1 MVNGRS
7 TSTSPQSFPA
17 VKHLVWAVVA
27 GTVLVVSGLRDDRP
41 PQPPDSPAV
50 AAPPPPSAARS
61 AVPSAAPPPAAAP
74 PVSVPAGP
82 VYMASRYPVRLP
94 PSLVRR
100 PTAPPV
106 LLPRPP
112 VRPAP
117 LRPLPVGPG
126 PAGSAGPARP
136 AGPAPAS
143 GRPLPG
149 FTAPAS
155 PAVPPLPP
163 SPPVRLRI
171 PVLKVDSPMMR
182 LGLDA
187 SGALKPPPDDN
198 PVLSGWYADG
208 TVPGSV
214 GTAITTG
221 HVDTRLGPGV
231 FFLLGSLRKGATV
244 EIVRADRTTAV
255 FTVYAVEAYSK
266 KDFPDKK
273 VYGPSDRP
281 ELRVITCGGA
291 YDKGTGYQENV
302 VVFAALTGSR

>member
-1 MVNGRS
+1 METGRS
-7 TSTSPQSFPA
+7 ANTPPQSFPA

-41 PQPPDSPAV
+41 PQPPGPPAAAAPRPSS
-50 AAPPPPSAARS
+50 AAPPPP
-61 AVPSAAPPPAAAP
+61 AAPPAS
-74 PVSVPAGP
+74 VSAGP
-82 VYMASRYPVRLP
+82 VYMVSRYPVRLP

-100 PTAPPV
+100 STAPPV
-106 LLPRPP
+106 LLPRLP

-117 LRPLPVGPG
+117 LRPLPVGP
-126 PAGSAGPARP
+126 RP
-136 AGPAPAS
+136 VRAS

-149 FTAPAS
+149 LTAPAS
-155 PAVPPLPP
+155 PAVRPLPP

-171 PVLKVDSPMMR
+171 PVLKVDSPMMG

-266 KDFPDKK
+266 KDFPDEK
-273 VYGPSDRP
+273 VYGPSNRP

-291 YDKGTGYQENV
+291 YDKGSGYQENV

>member
-1 MVNGRS
+1 METGRS
-7 TSTSPQSFPA
+7 TSTSSQPFPA
-17 VKHLVWAVVA
+17 VRHLVWAVVA
-27 GTVLVVSGLRDDRP
+27 GTVLVASGLRDDRP
-41 PQPPDSPAV
+41 PQPSGSPAV
-50 AAPPPPSAARS
+50 AAPARPSAA
-61 AVPSAAPPPAAAP
+61 PSSAPPPAAAP

-82 VYMASRYPVRLP
+82 VYLTSRYPVRLP
-94 PSLVRR
+94 PSLVHR
-100 PTAPPV
+100 PGGPPV
-106 LLPRPP
+106 LLPRLP

-117 LRPLPVGPG
+117 LRPLPVSP
-126 PAGSAGPARP
+126 GPARP
-136 AGPAPAS
+136 AGPASS

-149 FTAPAS
+149 LTAPAP

-198 PVLSGWYADG
+198 PALSGWYADG

-244 EIVRADRTTAV
+244 EIVRADQTTAV

-273 VYGPSDRP
+273 VYGPSSRS
-281 ELRVITCGGA
+281 ELRVITCGGE
-291 YDKGTGYQENV
+291 YDKGSGYQENV

>member
-1 MVNGRS
+1 MQTGRR

-17 VKHLVWAVVA
+17 VRHLVWAVVA
-27 GTVLVVSGLRDDRP
+27 GTVLVVNGMRDDRP
-41 PQPPDSPAV
+41 PQPPAV
-50 AAPPPPSAARS
+50 AAPAPPTAAPSSSPHAARPTS
-61 AVPSAAPPPAAAP
+61 PAAP
-74 PVSVPAGP
+74 GP
-82 VYMASRYPVRLP
+82 VYMAPRYPVRLP

-100 PTAPPV
+100 STAPPV

-117 LRPLPVGPG
+117 LRPLPTGPRA
-126 PAGSAGPARP
+126 AGSAGPA
-136 AGPAPAS
+136 APAH
-143 GRPLPG
+143 
-149 FTAPAS
+149 
-155 PAVPPLPP
+155 PAVRPLPP
-163 SPPVRLRI
+163 SAPVRLRI
-171 PVLKVDSPMMR
+171 PVLKVDSPMMK

-187 SGALKPPPDDN
+187 SGALETPPDNN

-231 FFLLGSLRKGATV
+231 FFELGALRKGATV
-244 EIVRADRTTAV
+244 EIVRADRSIAV
-255 FTVYAVEAYSK
+255 FTVYAVDSYSK
-266 KDFPDKK
+266 KDFPDET

-281 ELRVITCGGA
+281 ELRVITCGGD
-291 YDKGTGYQENV
+291 YDKKSGYQENV

>member
-1 MVNGRS
+1 METGRS

-17 VKHLVWAVVA
+17 SKHLVWAVVA

-41 PQPPDSPAV
+41 PQPPDPPAV
-50 AAPPPPSAARS
+50 AAPPLPSAARS
-61 AVPSAAPPPAAAP
+61 AVPSSAPPPAAAP
-74 PVSVPAGP
+74 PVSAPAGP

-100 PTAPPV
+100 PSAPPV

-117 LRPLPVGPG
+117 LRPP
-126 PAGSAGPARP
+126 PASPAPARA

-149 FTAPAS
+149 LTPPAA
-155 PAVPPLPP
+155 PAVPPLSP

-171 PVLKVDSPMMR
+171 PVLKVDSPMMK

-187 SGALKPPPDDN
+187 SGALTPPPDNN

-244 EIVRADRTTAV
+244 EIVRADRSTAV

-266 KDFPDKK
+266 KDFPDEK

-281 ELRVITCGGA
+281 ELRVITCGGE
-291 YDKGTGYQENV
+291 YDKGSGYQENV